1 MVLKSEGTNCFEI
14 NDLPEPAGPAIKIA
28 FGLPCISFNKD
39 ISPIMDIICHKYNK
53 KGLDNQAL
61 SFDILLFYFI
71 S

>member
-1 MVLKSEGTNCFEI
+1 VVKSEGTNFLDI
-14 NDLPEPAGPAIKIA
+14 NDFPDPAGPAIKIA

-61 SFDILLFYFI
+61 SFDIFYF
-71 S
+71 